1 MRIGIH
7 NEPGSTLGGSEC
19 MVAMIAAALRDSY
32 SVEIVHHHADLTLS
46 ALSAFSGAPLEH
58 VKLRYVETK
67 RPATSATRLP
77 WRMYAESRDF
87 FAELSSPYDV
97 FITVTHGV
105 PPFCHAP
112 IGVLFVLF
120 PGGNRWKTWPRTAED
135 DAGSLR
141 RRLRAGYHD
150 WEWGRRM
157 GSYQTKLA
165 ISEFTGRWARD
176 YWGIDC
182 DVLYP
187 PVDTGFAG
195 AAKTNTIVSVGRFA
209 KMKKHEVMLQAFAAL
224 RDAQSDGWR
233 YRCLGSLGQSPA
245 EQSYFESLRTLS
257 AESGADLMEN
267 VSRDCLVAAYEQ
279 ARIFWHAAGYGEDED
294 QQPIKAEHFGLV
306 TVEAMSAGAVPVVAN
321 RGGQREI
328 VEHGVSGYLWDTP
341 DELVSYTRRL
351 MTDEPLRSEMSS
363 AARRRAEHFSRGRFA
378 DRFSQLI
385 AERIGSGKS

>member
-1 MRIGIH
+1 
-7 NEPGSTLGGSEC
+7 

-32 SVEIVHHHADLTLS
+32 SVEIVHHHPDLTLS
-46 ALSAFSGAPLEH
+46 ALSAFSGASLDD
-58 VKLRYVETK
+58 VKLRYLAAK
-67 RPATSATRLP
+67 RPVPSSTRLP

-97 FITVTHGV
+97 FITVTHGI

-120 PGGNRWKTWPRTAED
+120 PIGNRWEAWPRTAEA
-135 DAGSLR
+135 DAGALR

-150 WEWGRRM
+150 WEWSRRM
-157 GSYQTKLA
+157 SGFQTKLA
-165 ISEFTGRWARD
+165 ISEFTSRWTRA

-187 PVDTGFAG
+187 PVATGFAD

-209 KMKKHEVMLQAFAAL
+209 KMKKHEVMLQAFAEL
-224 RDAQSDGWR
+224 GDARSDGWR
-233 YRCLGSLGQSPA
+233 YRCLGSLGPSAA
-245 EQSYFESLRTLS
+245 ERSYFESLRTLS

-279 ARIFWHAAGYGEDED
+279 ARIFWHAAGYGENEN

-321 RGGQREI
+321 RGGQPEI

-341 DELVSYTRRL
+341 DELVGYTRRL
-351 MTDEPLRSEMSS
+351 MTDEPLRSEMSA
-363 AARRRAEHFSRGRFA
+363 AARRRAEHFSRARFA
-378 DRFSQLI
+378 DQFRRLI
-385 AERIGSGKS
+385 DSRILSDVGANIRKNS